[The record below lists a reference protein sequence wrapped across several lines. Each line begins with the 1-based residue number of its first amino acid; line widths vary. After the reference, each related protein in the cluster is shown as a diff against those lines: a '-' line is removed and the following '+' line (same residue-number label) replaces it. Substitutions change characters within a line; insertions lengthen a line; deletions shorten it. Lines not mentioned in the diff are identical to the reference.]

1 MSTYIYSKTISA
13 TEPQLKISGMF
24 TCIGWIKSPQ
34 VDSGDVLIPLAVAD
48 TYGNVIDTDSSLR
61 FEILRDILDYRLQYS
76 GSKSKPINKNLKI
89 KINDGNWHMLSYES
103 DTIGNMSYSVDG
115 LSLES
120 EDNVDQYGLPYS
132 VAKSF
137 SNRVGGGKVW
147 APYLYK
153 QSQIICMYNWR
164 FGKGFNLGLKWIN
177 ELMEIDKA
185 YLGVS

>member
-1 MSTYIYSKTISA
+1 MSTYTYSKTISA
-13 TEPQLKISGMF
+13 TEPQLKVSGMF
-24 TCIGWIKSPQ
+24 TCIGWIKSPL

-48 TYGNVIDTDSSLR
+48 PYGNVLNTDSSLR
-61 FEILRDILDYRLQYS
+61 FEILRDVLDYRLQYS

-89 KINDGNWHMLSYES
+89 KINDNNWHMLSYES
-103 DTIGNMSYSVDG
+103 DANGNMFYSVDG

-120 EDNVDQYGLPYS
+120 EDNIDQYGLPYS

-153 QSQIICMYNWR
+153 QRQVIHMYNWR
-164 FGKGFNLGLKWIN
+164 FGKDFNLGLKWIN
-177 ELMEIDKA
+177 ELMSIDKI
-185 YLGVS
+185 YLEIY